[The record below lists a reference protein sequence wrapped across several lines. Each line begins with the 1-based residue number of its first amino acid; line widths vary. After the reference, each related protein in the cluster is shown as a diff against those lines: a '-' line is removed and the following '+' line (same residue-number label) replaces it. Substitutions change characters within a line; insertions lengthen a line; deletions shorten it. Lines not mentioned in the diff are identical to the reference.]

1 MVIICPNMFRN
12 PCCFFRGTTPLIS
25 TSPSTKEGGDME
37 GEDTEGGKGYGGER
51 G

>member
-25 TSPSTKEGGDME
+25 TSPSTREGGDME
-37 GEDTEGGKGYGGER
+37 GEREGILRER
-51 G
+51 GRRG